1 MRAVVTGAT
10 GLIGKE
16 LLRQLLSD
24 DRFERIVVFARRST
38 GLISSKLEEHLLV
51 SFDDVRPYYHYMRGD
66 VMFCALGTTIKKAGS
81 QENFRKADYGY
92 VLNFALAAK
101 AMEVKHFVLVSSIGA
116 NSNSKSFY
124 LRVKAETE
132 NAVINTGIE
141 KITILRPS
149 MLLGKREEFRAGER
163 AGILFARVFAFWFT
177 KSLRRFRPVRDAAVA
192 GKMIQECFTER
203 TGVKIIESD
212 EIQLYHLQ

>member
-10 GLIGKE
+10 GLVGKE

-38 GLISSKLEEHLLV
+38 GYISSKLEEHLLI

-66 VMFCALGTTIKKAGS
+66 VMFCAIGTTIKKAGS
-81 QENFRKADYGY
+81 QENFRKADYEY
-92 VLNFALAAK
+92 VLNFARAAK
-101 AMEVKHFVLVSSIGA
+101 AMEVKHFVLVSSTGA

-132 NAVINTGIE
+132 NAVIKTGIE

-149 MLLGKREEFRAGER
+149 MLLSKREEFRAGEK
-163 AGILFARVFAFWFT
+163 AGIFFARVFSFVLT
-177 KSLRRFRPVRDAAVA
+177 GPLQQFRPVKDAAVA
-192 GKMIQECFTER
+192 GKMIKECFTER
-203 TGVKIIESD
+203 SGLKIIESD
-212 EIQLYHLQ
+212 EIDR